1 MTSSVALLCPV
12 YINTQGHKSKR
23 TICRFCILTH
33 TKKGKN
39 LQVVLYINSYRKRAK
54 SAVATLSH
62 AINSD
67 TTNPLLNK
75 KKSPKRKIQK
85 KWVLQENTTVA
96 LYKLTKYSCTHC
108 LIWVSKRKKKK
119 KILRE
124 TLTFII
130 YYLQRKKQ
138 PEPQR
143 LYLLVYTPPAYKVAE
158 WKFWPW
164 SSDPKFFPSLSITVK
179 TKNMKNI
186 NPNCQSRN

>member
-119 KILRE
+119 RKNSQGNIDFYHILSTEEKTTRTPE
-124 TLTFII
+124 TLFACLYPT
-130 YYLQRKKQ
+130 
-138 PEPQR
+138 R
-143 LYLLVYTPPAYKVAE
+143 L
-158 WKFWPW
+158 
-164 SSDPKFFPSLSITVK
+164 
-179 TKNMKNI
+179 
-186 NPNCQSRN
+186 